1 MFIKDGKRFN
11 PNAPIVIDGVSY
23 GDAQLLKFPEV
34 MASYGV
40 AEIPDPI
47 PPEDFSDD
55 LYYRTEQ
62 DDAPYVVWTR
72 KSDEQIA
79 AVRWAKIKQLR
90 DELTEDGGCL
100 VAGKWFHSD
109 VKSKQQQMALVMM
122 GASIPASLMWKTLD
136 GSFVVMTQALA
147 AELFAAQA
155 AREQAIFAHAET
167 LKADIAADITQGWP
181 ARYTKEAV

>member
-1 MFIKDGKRFN
+1 MFIDKDTRKRVSI
-11 PNAPIVIDGVSY
+11 NAPYKGRSKLDTQEIRAELGV
-23 GDAQLLKFPEV
+23 V
-34 MASYGV
+34 
-40 AEIPDPI
+40 EIPDPI

-122 GASIPASLMWKTLD
+122 GASIPSNLQWKTLD
-136 GSFVVMTQALA
+136 GSFVVMTQLLA

-155 AREQAIFAHAET
+155 AREQAIFARAEL
-167 LKADIAADITQGWP
+167 LKTDPTADITKGWP